1 MTNLEL
7 QLAAQKKFNRIMM
20 GNGADGK
27 FMRLFNVRAI
37 LDKEDLTEDDILLL
51 QHFVN
56 ATRQEI
62 DSTTY
67 VANTA
72 VYPSSWGHT
81 TTVLSKKSRIT
92 LNTHTPTSAINDD
105 YSSGE

>member
-1 MTNLEL
+1 MTPL
-7 QLAAQKKFNRIMM
+7 QTAAQQKYNKLMM
-20 GNGADGK
+20 GNGHDSRMVK
-27 FMRLFNVRAI
+27 LYNIRVI
-37 LDKEDLTEDDILLL
+37 LEKPNLTEDDILVLT
-51 QHFVN
+51 HFIN
-56 ATRQEI
+56 ATRKEI

-81 TTVLSKKSRIT
+81 TTVLSKKSRIA